1 MNYVITQVAK
11 PQKNTV
17 PQMQQKSVQNVD
29 SAMNVYL
36 ENALVSL
43 ASAKQTTPDAVC
55 ILNCNFEI
63 PERYQKTAEA
73 AGVEIHQVPY
83 GKYKSN
89 EDFPWSITQ
98 YKFDSM
104 EHAIGLMKEE
114 DCLLMLDTDT
124 VCVQNLDEIFEEAK
138 TGLILYATHHGYK
151 QKIRQQMLQNYQKMY
166 GIERKN
172 LVHYGGEFLAGSK
185 AVLSE
190 LLDDCSKAITKARE
204 TQGLHPWADEEVFS
218 IAVAEFWHKK
228 IYPANAYIYRFW
240 TNEFYLVTTNY
251 YYDPLRIWHL
261 PAEKN
266 YGMVLLYEYF
276 EKNHRFPSME
286 QMAKMVGMPGTK
298 YKKWNLYR
306 LKMRIRNKLSH

>member
-1 MNYVITQVAK
+1 MNYVVTQVAK

-63 PERYQKTAEA
+63 PERYQKAAEA

-89 EDFPWSITQ
+89 EDFPWAITQ

-104 EHAIGLMKEE
+104 EHAIDLMQEE

-138 TGLILYATHHGYK
+138 TGLILYATHHWYE

-166 GIERKN
+166 GTERTN

-190 LLDDCSKAITKARE
+190 LLDDCSKVITKARE
-204 TQGLHPWADEEVFS
+204 TQGLHPWADEEAFS
-218 IAVAEFWHKK
+218 IAVAEFWNKK

-266 YGMVLLYEYF
+266 YGMMLLYEYF
-276 EKNHRFPSME
+276 EKNHRFPSMK

>member
-1 MNYVITQVAK
+1 MNYVVTQVAK

-63 PERYQKTAEA
+63 PERYQKAAEA

-89 EDFPWSITQ
+89 EDFPWAITQ

-104 EHAIGLMKEE
+104 EHAIDLMQEE

-138 TGLILYATHHGYK
+138 TGLILYATHHGYE

-166 GIERKN
+166 GTERTN

-190 LLDDCSKAITKARE
+190 LLDDCSKVITKARE
-204 TQGLHPWADEEVFS
+204 TQGLHPWADEEAFS
-218 IAVAEFWHKK
+218 IAVAEFWNKK

-266 YGMVLLYEYF
+266 YGMMLLYEYF
-276 EKNHRFPSME
+276 EKNHRFPSMK